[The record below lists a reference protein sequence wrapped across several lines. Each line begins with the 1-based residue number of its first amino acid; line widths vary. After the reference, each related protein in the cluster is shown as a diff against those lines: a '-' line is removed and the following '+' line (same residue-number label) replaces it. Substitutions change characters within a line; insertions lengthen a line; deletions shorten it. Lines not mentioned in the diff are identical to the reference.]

1 MMNKPTM
8 RHTSHANDFVNTDS
22 HAREKPLL
30 AGQMKKDGH
39 FAIFFWGG
47 GGGMSVSLCNNNNN
61 ILSFSGD
68 IEVK

>member
-30 AGQMKKDGH
+30 AGQMKKDGN
-39 FAIFFWGG
+39 FAIFFGG
-47 GGGMSVSLCNNNNN
+47 GGG
-61 ILSFSGD
+61 GR
-68 IEVK
+68 

>member
-30 AGQMKKDGH
+30 AGQMKKDGN
-39 FAIFFWGG
+39 FTFLGG
-47 GGGMSVSLCNNNNN
+47 GGGN
-61 ILSFSGD
+61 D
-68 IEVK
+68 ER